1 MKYSLITLLFFCFNG
16 LLHAQTANVTVN
28 LTFPSVALLDVEP
41 NTENISFTLSAPTD
55 AGQAIQTVASNSS
68 KWLNF
73 SSAVGI
79 GVTRRITAQYTGT
92 LPAGVGIT
100 LSTANYVGSGA
111 GTLGTAVPIITLS
124 TAAQTIVNS
133 IGGAF
138 TGNGGSTG
146 YNLTFAPILLDY
158 ASLRSQS
165 ATITVIYT
173 LIDN

>member
-1 MKYSLITLLFFCFNG
+1 MKKSLLVFIFFCTTW
-16 LLHAQTANVTVN
+16 LVHAQTANVTVN

-41 NTENISFTLSAPTD
+41 NTGNITFTLSAPSD
-55 AGQAIQTVASNSS
+55 AGQAIQAVTSNST

-79 GVTRRITAQYTGT
+79 GVTRRVTVQYTGT
-92 LPAGVGIT
+92 LPAGIGIN

-111 GTLGTAVPIITLS
+111 GTLGTPVPIITLS
-124 TAAQTIVNS
+124 TAAQTIINS

-146 YNLTFAPILLDY
+146 YNLTFTPIILSY

-165 ATITVIYT
+165 STITVIYT

>member
-1 MKYSLITLLFFCFNG
+1 
-16 LLHAQTANVTVN
+16 
-28 LTFPSVALLDVEP
+28 
-41 NTENISFTLSAPTD
+41 
-55 AGQAIQTVASNSS
+55 
-68 KWLNF
+68 
-73 SSAVGI
+73 
-79 GVTRRITAQYTGT
+79 VTRRISAQFTGT

-111 GTLGTAVPIITLS
+111 GVLGTAVPIITLS
-124 TAAQTIVNS
+124 TAPQTIVNS

-146 YNLTFAPILLDY
+146 YNLTFSPILLDY